1 MKTIIQDVINL
12 SVYGEDGSFITKIET
27 VTESVLNHETNGH
40 QSYLI
45 VKDALFN
52 LKMLENI
59 GEKVENEELND
70 FEKNLS
76 KSEDTVIKFKKVR
89 SSKDRPKFKLIGEGI
104 MYSPETGGVSHDF
117 KIVIPNAIYTDG
129 FKLNLDSHNV
139 QTPSYVFE
147 IDMYNDDG
155 DMFDIR
161 LTERK

>member
-27 VTESVLNHETNGH
+27 VTESALKHETNGH
-40 QSYLI
+40 NSYLV

-52 LKMLENI
+52 LKILESI

-70 FEKNLS
+70 FEKHLS

-89 SSKDRPKFKLIGEGI
+89 GSDDRPKFKLIGEGI
-104 MYSPETGGVSHDF
+104 MYSPETGAVSHDF
-117 KIVIPNAIYTDG
+117 KIAIPNATYTDG

-139 QTPSYVFE
+139 HTPSYVFE
-147 IDMYNDDG
+147 IDTYNEDD